1 VLKEFYVMQTASQL
15 RFSSAS
21 NRLAACP
28 GRRRAV
34 LARIAEAEAPAAT
47 APPPPPP
54 APHRAM
60 LLKKFKAHDAS
71 VTALS
76 VLDDAPGGLP
86 SGLAGWFKW
95 I

>member
-1 VLKEFYVMQTASQL
+1 VLTKLYVMQTASQL
-15 RFSSAS
+15 RFSRAS
-21 NRLAACP
+21 NRFAACP

-34 LARIAEAEAPAAT
+34 LARVAEAEAPAAT
-47 APPPPPP
+47 APAPPAA
-54 APHRAM
+54 APHRAV

-76 VLDDAPGGLP
+76 VLDDAAGAWPTGLV
-86 SGLAGWFKW
+86 GWFKW

>member
-1 VLKEFYVMQTASQL
+1 MQTASQFRL
-15 RFSSAS
+15 SSA

-34 LARIAEAEAPAAT
+34 LARIAEAEAPVAAAP
-47 APPPPPP
+47 APPAA
-54 APHRAM
+54 APHRAV

-76 VLDDAPGGLP
+76 VLDDATGGLP
-86 SGLAGWFKW
+86 RELVGWFNW